1 MPPSLLTSLVSPS
14 LLLAPPTTTLP
25 LNTVGVLA
33 ATTPP
38 TPALDADFSMPTAVV
53 GCNSVAATSNTNPN
67 TTGCIIAVALF
78 PLAIDDDDD
87 DDRQNLLRSRPPLTT
102 TADAAVFF
110 NCCCFCCCSLWRLFL
125 FSFIVTT
132 TPPPAAPAPATLS
145 RGRRGTYF
153 VIFFFTPRRS
163 FRAGAEKTF
172 TVSCYY
178 CPDDFENSLQGEFF
192 PCYNTLFFSSSIPFM
207 GDTFTFMIASTSS
220 SLHQPQPQN
229 VFFSVFFA
237 ADVLPVQHLILLGH
251 SPGPERPDSCGG
263 GTRVVH
269 SAQIRASKQQHFF
282 HHIFFSAYLY
292 LNQHIAN
299 FAARNWRR

>member
-25 LNTVGVLA
+25 LNTVGVL
-33 ATTPP
+33 TPP

-87 DDRQNLLRSRPPLTT
+87 RQNLLRSRPPLTT

-110 NCCCFCCCSLWRLFL
+110 NCCFCFCCCSLWRLFL

-145 RGRRGTYF
+145 RGRRGTYV
-153 VIFFFTPRRS
+153 VIFFFAPIVSSRS
-163 FRAGAEKTF
+163 GKGIHSE
-172 TVSCYY
+172 
-178 CPDDFENSLQGEFF
+178 LLL
-192 PCYNTLFFSSSIPFM
+192 LF
-207 GDTFTFMIASTSS
+207 G
-220 SLHQPQPQN
+220 
-229 VFFSVFFA
+229 
-237 ADVLPVQHLILLGH
+237 
-251 SPGPERPDSCGG
+251 
-263 GTRVVH
+263 
-269 SAQIRASKQQHFF
+269 
-282 HHIFFSAYLY
+282 
-292 LNQHIAN
+292 
-299 FAARNWRR
+299 